1 LIDSLLAEPQNEV
14 NGQGP
19 QPRSQNQAT
28 VFSNHD
34 EAVGAV
40 APELLDK
47 AVFPIEIGL
56 HGIP

>member
-1 LIDSLLAEPQNEV
+1 LIDSLLAEPLNEV
-14 NGQGP
+14 DGKEP

-56 HGIP
+56 HRIS